1 MLSNTMNSLVSHNIT
16 GSLILIIY
24 SVYLR
29 GRYLHMHQ
37 FKLISNRCTGEDT
50 HASLTYFQLYI
61 RIAVFLKH
69 FQAHVGL
76 KCFLTLLEEAGS

>member
-1 MLSNTMNSLVSHNIT
+1 MLSNTINCLVSPNIP

-29 GRYLHMHQ
+29 GRYLHMHL
-37 FKLISNRCTGEDT
+37 FKLVSNHCRRTGEDT
-50 HASLTYFQLYI
+50 HALLTYFQLYI

-76 KCFLTLLEEAGS
+76 KRTG